1 MRDPNAPPCYAALRA
16 LAIFLCGQHKRAE
29 RRPQDYHL
37 PDFLRSA
44 RKRSTKKSASGEFF
58 DDYSIG
64 CLDIFGFEIFEI
76 NSFEQV
82 PIHIVRY
89 SET

>member
-44 RKRSTKKSASGEFF
+44 RTRSTTVIRWSTAS
-58 DDYSIG
+58 YH
-64 CLDIFGFEIFEI
+64 
-76 NSFEQV
+76 
-82 PIHIVRY
+82 PP
-89 SET
+89 